1 VGATAQDL
9 LQRVGSRH
17 KWNQL
22 VTAADTTVTTY
33 EVIAKLDVA
42 ASGRGTLLSARNE
55 ALRSAE
61 QTILNKIIKEN
72 KVRIKNVI
80 DAVTEAYRKSWAETY
95 KVQIGEPNLT
105 LRGGV
110 KVSTSAASG
119 AFALLGIFDI
129 IREEKMS
136 HYIYAPYVLEDQGG
150 IFTLQMQ
157 DGGWFRGDSYWK
169 NYISGPMGGQKSY
182 TDKSEFDF
190 WKKEGELLWGTTDFW
205 GNFMPGFLNPRL
217 PVIDPYRS

>member
-1 VGATAQDL
+1 MPAILKRCMFNSHLFSNRPMPAVSHFKSIRMDDHSQ
-9 LQRVGSRH
+9 
-17 KWNQL
+17 K
-22 VTAADTTVTTY
+22 
-33 EVIAKLDVA
+33 
-42 ASGRGTLLSARNE
+42 
-55 ALRSAE
+55 
-61 QTILNKIIKEN
+61 ILNKIRKGK
-72 KVRIKNVI
+72 KVEIKNVI
-80 DAVTEAYRKSWAETY
+80 NAATEPHRIRWAQTY

-169 NYISGPMGGQKSY
+169 NYISGPMNGQKSY
-182 TDKSEFDF
+182 TDRSEFDF
-190 WKKEGELLWGTTDFW
+190 WKKGNYSGGQPIFGEILCRAF
-205 GNFMPGFLNPRL
+205 
-217 PVIDPYRS
+217 